1 MPNDVKLQ
9 EGHPVDSHLRPL
21 KVGGESS
28 SLELANTDNG
38 ARIRGDLEVLAGD
51 ISNKVAT
58 FPISGDITLDAD
70 EDIIL
75 DANSGITR
83 FYLAGSTTDYA
94 SLRVFANG
102 ATTLTTV
109 DDGVGI
115 SADLLL
121 DIDGDITLDSTTGVF
136 EMKKAGVKFADAY
149 AGMILGY
156 TVIGLDETPATFD
169 VTAAMLPVHDDLK
182 VSFVFPPS
190 GNVEILSSIHVQTDA
205 QRAVTF
211 GLSTTDAST
220 GFTTLGAKY
229 ENHAMF
235 ADETDGVQH
244 THRWYVTGTAGDSEE
259 LWFAAGTTQAGR
271 IDLFWGGDSSSVADS
286 SHPMEYQPFVMK
298 ATALP
303 ATIYTG

>member
-136 EMKKAGVKFADAY
+136 EMKKSWSKICRCLCRND
-149 AGMILGY
+149 
-156 TVIGLDETPATFD
+156 T
-169 VTAAMLPVHDDLK
+169 
-182 VSFVFPPS
+182 
-190 GNVEILSSIHVQTDA
+190 
-205 QRAVTF
+205 
-211 GLSTTDAST
+211 
-220 GFTTLGAKY
+220 
-229 ENHAMF
+229 
-235 ADETDGVQH
+235 
-244 THRWYVTGTAGDSEE
+244 W
-259 LWFAAGTTQAGR
+259 
-271 IDLFWGGDSSSVADS
+271 
-286 SHPMEYQPFVMK
+286 
-298 ATALP
+298 
-303 ATIYTG
+303 IYSYWT